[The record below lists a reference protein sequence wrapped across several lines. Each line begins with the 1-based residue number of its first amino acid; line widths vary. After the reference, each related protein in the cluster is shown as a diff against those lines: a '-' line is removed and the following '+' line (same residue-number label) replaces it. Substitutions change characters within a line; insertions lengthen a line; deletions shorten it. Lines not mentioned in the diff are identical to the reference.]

1 MLPPIKVK
9 ICDRNKSMQQAFG
22 DKSAKVETQDGKILI
37 KKSEDILPTDR
48 IITYIPNDYI
58 KPIKIRIID
67 LNIIF
72 AFLYGELAKLA
83 FFCKINI
90 DGALILRFG
99 KFNIKLNFFHEIEK
113 PLSTSFGKFYEKILV
128 SAISEK
134 ATSTFWMA
142 TKATS
147 YILTQSIKLTTVI
160 NEKYVLPQP
169 IKINIPPIVNAIVY
183 TLYYKKIGD
192 ITTGTLEEQFLN
204 NEMTIG
210 NIFTRKE
217 ET

>member
-9 ICDRNKSMQQAFG
+9 ICDRNKNMQQSFG

-37 KKSEDILPTDR
+37 KKSENILPTDR
-48 IITYIPNDYI
+48 IIAYIPNDYI
-58 KPIKIRIID
+58 EPIKIRIID

-83 FFCKINI
+83 FFCQINT
-90 DGALILRFG
+90 DGVLILRFG
-99 KFNIKLNFFHEIEK
+99 KFNIKLNFFHGIEK
-113 PLSTSFGKFYEKILV
+113 PLSISLGKFYEKILV
-128 SAISEK
+128 SAISKK

-147 YILTQSIKLTTVI
+147 YMLTQNIRLTTVI

-169 IKINIPPIVNAIVY
+169 IKINIPPIVNATVY
-183 TLYYKKIGD
+183 ALYYKKIGD
-192 ITTGTLEEQFLN
+192 ITTGTLEEQFLD

-210 NIFTRKE
+210 DMFTRKE

>member
-9 ICDRNKSMQQAFG
+9 ICDRNKNMQQSFG
-22 DKSAKVETQDGKILI
+22 DKSAKVETRDGKILI

-58 KPIKIRIID
+58 EPIKIRIID

-83 FFCKINI
+83 FFCQINT
-90 DGALILRFG
+90 DGVLILRFG
-99 KFNIKLNFFHEIEK
+99 KFNIKLNFFHKIEK
-113 PLSTSFGKFYEKILV
+113 PLSISLGKFYEKILV
-128 SAISEK
+128 SAISK
-134 ATSTFWMA
+134 RATSTFWMA

-147 YILTQSIKLTTVI
+147 YMLTQNIKLTTVI

-169 IKINIPPIVNAIVY
+169 IKINIPPIVNATVY

-210 NIFTRKE
+210 DMFTRKE